1 MSGELIDKKIDAM
14 LQMSAAELKRA
25 LPLTL
30 DEIGRYGIEKALGEV
45 PDLLARII
53 KKLIEVDAAKFVSE
67 VPEVS
72 DKFMDL
78 FWKGVGAL
86 TPKSKELM
94 TELESERLMSV
105 LTRTKQ
111 INVNIEADD
120 SPFSG
125 HFTISQGK
133 LSGSPE
139 LLHFKDK
146 DFRIFGPTEVLLT
159 LLLDELALGF
169 SNPKLMTDG
178 HPAFSGLV
186 RPVTQ
191 GIAKTIKGK

>member
-30 DEIGRYGIEKALGEV
+30 DEIGRYGIEKALGEA
-45 PDLLARII
+45 PDLLTRII

-78 FWKGVGAL
+78 FWEGIGAL

-94 TELESERLMSV
+94 AELKSERLMSV
-105 LTRTKQ
+105 LTRTNQ

-120 SPFSG
+120 SPLSG

-133 LSGSPE
+133 ISGGSG

-191 GIAKTIKGK
+191 GIAKIIKGG

>member
-14 LQMSAAELKRA
+14 LRVSAAELKRA

-120 SPFSG
+120 SPLSG

-133 LSGSPE
+133 LSGGSE

-191 GIAKTIKGK
+191 GIAKIIKGG